1 MAIKVEPAFLEF
13 IRKYGERKN
22 STMPSSPL
30 MGSLSFIQSHRPKHL
45 TSAQKDG
52 CAAVR
57 LFGRTD
63 AAGTITEAKLVD
75 ASGAAMIS
83 SDASI
88 SSHETGALLLFEIP
102 FEVRSV

>member
-13 IRKYGERKN
+13 IRNTVSAKLNNAIITVDGK
-22 STMPSSPL
+22 SVIHPIT
-30 MGSLSFIQSHRPKHL
+30 QTKHM
-45 TSAQKDG
+45 TSANKTVVELYVYLD
-52 CAAVR
+52 A
-57 LFGRTD
+57 TD